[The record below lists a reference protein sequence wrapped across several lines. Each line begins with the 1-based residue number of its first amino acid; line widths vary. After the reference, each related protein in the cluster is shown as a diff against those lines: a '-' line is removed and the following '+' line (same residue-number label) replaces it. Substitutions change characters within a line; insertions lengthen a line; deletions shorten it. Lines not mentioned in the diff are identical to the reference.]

1 MDSLLVKNIGFLS
14 LEQIKK
20 LAYERNQ
27 ELCLPPL
34 DDRDMERLWNQALD
48 WANRKI
54 REREE
59 AAAKQQQQ
67 NQHEQE
73 EGQKNNNTARTTTKT
88 KIEKQDLIEEA
99 TRLVMSI
106 HRFLTI

>member
-73 EGQKNNNTARTTTKT
+73 EGQKIIIPLGLPQKQKSKS
-88 KIEKQDLIEEA
+88 KILLKKPHDWSCPYID
-99 TRLVMSI
+99 
-106 HRFLTI
+106 F